1 MNALNSRANFSSF
14 NDQVRA
20 YRQSRRPLPSSLIER
35 PRYHVLMTP
44 RQPAKLRAPLTVPH
58 RLRLA
63 ANVINGSTVLGLAVA
78 AAARTDLSRG
88 PRGLII
94 AAGYRWRLPFAG
106 AFTLGNVV
114 LCRCTAAD
122 LLSRPALLGHE
133 EKHCSQYA
141 WCLGIPFL
149 PLYFLA
155 AGWSLIRTGNPGTGN
170 IFERHAGL
178 QAGGY
183 PALGTRRR
191 PWCPDPSEVEA

>member
-1 MNALNSRANFSSF
+1 MNALYSRANISAS

-35 PRYHVLMTP
+35 PGYHVLMTP
-44 RQPAKLRAPLTVPH
+44 RQPAELRAPLTVPQ

-63 ANVINGSTVLGLAVA
+63 ANVVNGSTALGLAVA
-78 AAARTDLSRG
+78 AAARTQLSRG

-94 AAGYRWRLPFAG
+94 ASGYRWRLPFAG

-114 LCRCTAAD
+114 LCRCRAAD

-155 AGWSLIRTGNPGTGN
+155 AGWSLVRTGNPGTGN

-183 PALGTRRR
+183 PVPGTRGR
-191 PWCPDPSEVEA
+191 PGHPDQSEVEA